1 MKEYIEYFTGL
12 QRSYG
17 VCKIEDGYIDQETG
31 KKKWK
36 HEWAKIPVTNEDYQD
51 HIKGVKSI
59 GIQPCTDEGMAR
71 FGAIDVDKYPI
82 DRKFY
87 LDIIQDKELPII
99 PILSKSGG
107 LHLYV
112 HLNYL
117 KVLKFFQSKHN

>member
-51 HIKGVKSI
+51 HIKGIKSSS
-59 GIQPCTDEGMAR
+59 T
-71 FGAIDVDKYPI
+71 
-82 DRKFY
+82 
-87 LDIIQDKELPII
+87 
-99 PILSKSGG
+99 
-107 LHLYV
+107 
-112 HLNYL
+112 
-117 KVLKFFQSKHN
+117 